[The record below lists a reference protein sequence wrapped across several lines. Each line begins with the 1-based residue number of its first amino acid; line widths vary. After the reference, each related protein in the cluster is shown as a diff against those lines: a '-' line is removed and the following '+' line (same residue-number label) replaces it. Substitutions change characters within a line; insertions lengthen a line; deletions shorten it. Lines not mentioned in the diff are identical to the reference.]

1 MRFFLMVAQNPA
13 RFPIAQIGV
22 IMTLAKSQQE
32 RINRPDTKNQQLAQ
46 VRIELQNF
54 NQNVALPNLYKIIS
68 LFKAFVNP
76 WRNTSVIQFL

>member
-1 MRFFLMVAQNPA
+1 
-13 RFPIAQIGV
+13 
-22 IMTLAKSQQE
+22 MTLAKSQQE
-32 RINRPDTKNQQLAQ
+32 QIKPPDRKNQPLAQ

>member
-1 MRFFLMVAQNPA
+1 MVAQNPA